1 MNLNRN
7 NCPFQVGDQ
16 VIYKPSRKGVDSDV
30 MSSPSD
36 KLVIGEVYKVLKIQ
50 DGCYVLVEGYNHPGG
65 GIYWTEFEL
74 TRYYSWIYD

>member
-1 MNLNRN
+1 
-7 NCPFQVGDQ
+7 
-16 VIYKPSRKGVDSDV
+16 